1 MTPAQIAMAMHENTP
16 GVGFADAMAAHLS
29 HGLIL
34 STATAFVMA
43 RPVRDWQ
50 QMADPWQAHPGSALW
65 YVWAA
70 AGDLG
75 ELLAFLASRPEI
87 SALVYHRH
95 GRRIFRHAHEIR
107 KFQRRPEGS
116 RGQPQAVAAPIQ
128 PADETD
134 GEAAEGSEATRPA
147 RTGADGSDGNPLRF

>member
-1 MTPAQIAMAMHENTP
+1 MTPAETAMAMHENTP

-43 RPVRDWQ
+43 RPVQASQ
-50 QMADPWQAHPGSALW
+50 QMADPWQTHANSALW

-70 AGDLG
+70 AGDLA

-95 GRRIFRHAHEIR
+95 GRRIFRNAHEIR

-134 GEAAEGSEATRPA
+134 GEAAEGPEAIGPA
-147 RTGADGSDGNPLRF
+147 RTGADGPDGNPVSL

>member
-1 MTPAQIAMAMHENTP
+1 MTPAETTMAMHENTP
-16 GVGFADAMAAHLS
+16 GIGFAEAMAAHLS

-43 RPVRDWQ
+43 RPVRDSQ
-50 QMADPWQAHPGSALW
+50 QMADPWQTHPGSALW

-75 ELLAFLASRPEI
+75 ELLAFLESRPEI

-95 GRRIFRHAHEIR
+95 GRRIFRNAHEIR
-107 KFQRRPEGS
+107 KFKRRPKGS
-116 RGQPQAVAAPIQ
+116 RGQPQAVAAAVSA
-128 PADETD
+128 ADETD
-134 GEAAEGSEATRPA
+134 GKAAEGPEATYPA
-147 RTGADGSDGNPLRF
+147 RTGADGPNGNPVSL

>member
-116 RGQPQAVAAPIQ
+116 RSEPKAFAAPIQ

-147 RTGADGSDGNPLRF
+147 RTGADGSDGNPVSL

>member
-107 KFQRRPEGS
+107 KFQRRPERG